1 MLLADSAIIEA
12 AQRKPHNASQFRAV
26 RSLNERVR
34 MHLGNEQDKMFER
47 YAPIQRKVK
56 PSLWK
61 RTIQEAL
68 DLPSDELPELPGK
81 AAGHGEDVVNAPR
94 SAKFWQ
100 THEPKRYR
108 QLQRC
113 KAVLNQ
119 ISQDTCTPTD
129 VLLKPQILRN
139 LCWTSIH
146 IVVMWPNSLRNK
158 APDHGRSTCSA
169 SRCPALSCNGCP
181 RGS

>member
-1 MLLADSAIIEA
+1 MCCNATVEDSPWPRRYESNGTELAREYDISPSLLLADSAIIEA

-68 DLPSDELPELPGK
+68 D
-81 AAGHGEDVVNAPR
+81 
-94 SAKFWQ
+94 SAF
-100 THEPKRYR
+100 RR
-108 QLQRC
+108 
-113 KAVLNQ
+113 
-119 ISQDTCTPTD
+119 
-129 VLLKPQILRN
+129 
-139 LCWTSIH
+139 
-146 IVVMWPNSLRNK
+146 
-158 APDHGRSTCSA
+158 A
-169 SRCPALSCNGCP
+169 SRASRQSGWS
-181 RGS
+181 R